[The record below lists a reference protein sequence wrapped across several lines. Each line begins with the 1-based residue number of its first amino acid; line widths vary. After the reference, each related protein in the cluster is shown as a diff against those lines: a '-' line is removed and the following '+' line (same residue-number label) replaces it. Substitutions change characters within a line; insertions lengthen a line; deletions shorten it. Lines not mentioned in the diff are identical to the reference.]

1 MLTKILSF
9 IGFNALVLF
18 ISQYLLPDLSV
29 AGGLRTYVYFGVIFG
44 VSNAILKPVLKIL
57 TIPVKYAT
65 LGLSILAINILMF
78 IFADISLE
86 YLFQNN
92 YDLVLQKNIATYL
105 KTGIVVGVFNWIKN
119 IILK

>member
-18 ISQYLLPDLSV
+18 ISQYLLQDLSIT
-29 AGGLRTYVYFGVIFG
+29 GGLRTYIYFGVIFG
-44 VSNAILKPVLKIL
+44 VANAILKPILKIL

-65 LGLSILAINILMF
+65 LGLSVIAINILMF
-78 IFADISLE
+78 IFADITLE

-92 YDLVLQKNIATYL
+92 YDLVLEKNIATYL